1 MSLLTQVPAVAEKLG
16 EAPAQPDRRRIRR
29 WDGPPQ
35 VTGRPMRRSSQRRAG
50 HRCGSTTSSPSTAT
64 FCCSWATAPRPRRP
78 LCLAFRKA
86 SSQRIAAPGTSG
98 GDYVDREGV
107 IAQRYGSTPTAYL
120 IRPHGYVGFRATGA
134 RFPRTYPTTSP
145 SSFRRLAP
153 VERAGSAPGPDAES
167 DDLFDC
173 SGTGA
178 RRCAIEGPVTTSKS
192 LRDIGLTSC
201 EREAAPHS
209 ATFG

>member
-1 MSLLTQVPAVAEKLG
+1 
-16 EAPAQPDRRRIRR
+16 
-29 WDGPPQ
+29 
-35 VTGRPMRRSSQRRAG
+35 MRRSSQRRAG
-50 HRCGSTTSSPSTAT
+50 HRYGSTTSSPSTAT
-64 FCCSWATAPRPRRP
+64 FCCSLVDGPEATPPTLPRFPESVFAAHRVAP
-78 LCLAFRKA
+78 
-86 SSQRIAAPGTSG
+86 PGTSG

-120 IRPHGYVGFRATGA
+120 MRPDGYVGFRATGT

-192 LRDIGLTSC
+192 LWDMGLTSF
-201 EREAAPHS
+201 ERGRSTLGDVRGSE
-209 ATFG
+209 